1 MRLKPAS
8 CSARHWS
15 ALSSAVFFSALYPT
29 EWAAG
34 GLLVCVS
41 DCSVSALPRPDS
53 RGTPYLLVRQAAVL
67 ARRLDDR
74 FAYRFM
80 VPQPIGSPQE
90 VQGRLAD
97 LDELIELSHG
107 YGSSPSSARGSLPG
121 LSSSFGFR
129 LENPTGGLRSPRGA
143 AVVIARHPKQA
154 RVVSAEFGERRRA
167 GNGIRHVIVTAVG
180 MRDGVPANRAGATL
194 EPNDLALKTIIAR
207 QDDAANSGGTLRCL
221 VMRGDKCD

>member
-1 MRLKPAS
+1 MTDIPSFVRAALGYDDSLFIASVPLDPSIAILREPKSIVASHDDRLRCLILTRLACAHLMVGETGKS
-8 CSARHWS
+8 ET
-15 ALSSAVFFSALYPT
+15 F
-29 EWAAG
+29 E
-34 GLLVCVS
+34 
-41 DCSVSALPRPDS
+41 
-53 RGTPYLLVRQAAVL
+53 RQAAVL

-143 AVVIARHPKQA
+143 AVVITRHPKQA
-154 RVVSAEFGERRRA
+154 RVVSAEFGERGRA

-194 EPNDLALKTIIAR
+194 KPYNLA
-207 QDDAANSGGTLRCL
+207 
-221 VMRGDKCD
+221 